1 MKDRIYTFLTLITII
16 VIICVATVVYYNV
29 SKFEAI
35 TWQSKALIEQAKPL
49 IIEAEGERAIDYA
62 VANSVYTQ
70 SAIAFIAIAFPYLVI
85 LLIAFNWL
93 LKNGVMLYEKLRSA
107 KHNSTNN

>member
-1 MKDRIYTFLTLITII
+1 MKYKFYRFLILVGLI
-16 VIICVATVVYYNV
+16 VVLCFGVVFYYNV
-29 SKFEAI
+29 THWQAI
-35 TWQSKALIEQAKPL
+35 TWQSKALIEQVKPL
-49 IIEAEGERAIDYA
+49 IIEAEGKQAIDYA

-107 KHNSTNN
+107 KHNTTVN

>member
-1 MKDRIYTFLTLITII
+1 MKDRVIAFLVYIGII
-16 VIICVATVVYYNV
+16 VALCFVAVFYYNV
-29 SKFEAI
+29 NRWQAI
-35 TWQSKALIEQAKPL
+35 TWQSKALIEQVKPL
-49 IIEAEGERAIDYA
+49 IIEAEGKQAIDYA

-70 SAIAFIAIAFPYLVI
+70 SVIAFIAVAFPYLVI

-107 KHNSTNN
+107 SINTTNN

>member
-1 MKDRIYTFLTLITII
+1 MKTRFYKFLTLITII
-16 VIICVATVVYYNV
+16 LIICVGTVIYYNV
-29 SKFEAI
+29 SKFEMV
-35 TWQSKALIEQAKPL
+35 TWQSKALVEQARPM
-49 IIEAEGERAIDYA
+49 IIEAEGKRAIDYA

-70 SAIAFIAIAFPYLVI
+70 SAISVIAIAFPYLVI

-107 KHNSTNN
+107 SINTIHN

>member
-1 MKDRIYTFLTLITII
+1 MKARLYKFLTLITII
-16 VIICVATVVYYNV
+16 LIICAGTVIYYNI
-29 SKFEAI
+29 SKFEMI

-70 SAIAFIAIAFPYLVI
+70 SAISLIAITFPYLVI
-85 LLIAFNWL
+85 LLIVLNWL
-93 LKNGVMLYEKLRSA
+93 LKNGAMLYEKLRSA
-107 KHNSTNN
+107 KHNSTVN